1 MGIYVRDINGETY
14 VYILSGKKQFFI
26 GRKDDMENI
35 NMENLLKAI
44 NEFDKT
50 YDKQTKRYVDS
61 ILDCIKFMDKKDKK
75 RYLCKN
81 ISWYHIGIHNTN
93 YC

>member
-1 MGIYVRDINGETY
+1 MN
-14 VYILSGKKQFFI
+14 ILSGKKQFFI

-35 NMENLLKAI
+35 NIENLLKAI

-61 ILDCIKFMDKKDKK
+61 ILDCIKFMDKKDRKSYLSK
-75 RYLCKN
+75 RKIKINENLSKM
-81 ISWYHIGIHNTN
+81 
-93 YC
+93 

>member
-35 NMENLLKAI
+35 NIENLLKAI

-61 ILDCIKFMDKKDKK
+61 ILDCIKFMDKKDRKSYLSK
-75 RYLCKN
+75 RKIKINENLSKM
-81 ISWYHIGIHNTN
+81 
-93 YC
+93 

>member
-35 NMENLLKAI
+35 NIENLLKAI

-61 ILDCIKFMDKKDKK
+61 ILDCIKFMDKKDRKSYLSK
-75 RYLCKN
+75 RKIKINENLSKL
-81 ISWYHIGIHNTN
+81 
-93 YC
+93 

>member
-35 NMENLLKAI
+35 NIENLLKAI

-61 ILDCIKFMDKKDKK
+61 ILDCVKFMDKKDRKSYLSK
-75 RYLCKN
+75 RKIKINENLSKL
-81 ISWYHIGIHNTN
+81 
-93 YC
+93 

>member
-1 MGIYVRDINGETY
+1 MGIYVRDINGEMY
-14 VYILSGKKQFFI
+14 VYILAGKKQFFI

-35 NMENLLKAI
+35 NIENLLKAI

-61 ILDCIKFMDKKDKK
+61 ILDCIKFMDKKDRKSYLSK
-75 RYLCKN
+75 RKIKINENLSKM
-81 ISWYHIGIHNTN
+81 
-93 YC
+93 

>member
-61 ILDCIKFMDKKDKK
+61 ILDCIKFMDKKESTSYLSGEKK
-75 RYLCKN
+75 LMK
-81 ISWYHIGIHNTN
+81 IYHI
-93 YC
+93 

>member
-14 VYILSGKKQFFI
+14 VYILAGKKQFFI

-35 NMENLLKAI
+35 NIENLLKAI
-44 NEFDKT
+44 HEFDKT

-61 ILDCIKFMDKKDKK
+61 ILDCIKFMDKKDRKSYLSK
-75 RYLCKN
+75 RKIKINENLSKL
-81 ISWYHIGIHNTN
+81 
-93 YC
+93 

>member
-14 VYILSGKKQFFI
+14 VYILAGKKQFFI
-26 GRKDDMENI
+26 GRKDDVENI
-35 NMENLLKAI
+35 NIENLLKAI

-61 ILDCIKFMDKKDKK
+61 ILDCIKFMDKKDRKSYLSK
-75 RYLCKN
+75 RKIKINENLSKM
-81 ISWYHIGIHNTN
+81 
-93 YC
+93 

>member
-14 VYILSGKKQFFI
+14 VYILAGKKQFFI
-26 GRKDDMENI
+26 GRKDDLENT
-35 NMENLLKAI
+35 NVENLLKAI

-61 ILDCIKFMDKKDKK
+61 ILDCMKFMGKKDKK
-75 RYLCKN
+75 SYLSKRKIKIVEN
-81 ISWYHIGIHNTN
+81 LSKM
-93 YC
+93 

>member
-14 VYILSGKKQFFI
+14 VYILAGKKQFFI

-35 NMENLLKAI
+35 NIENLLKAI

-61 ILDCIKFMDKKDKK
+61 ILDCIKFMEIYQKDGQKCNETLSKNADK
-75 RYLCKN
+75 
-81 ISWYHIGIHNTN
+81 
-93 YC
+93 

>member
-14 VYILSGKKQFFI
+14 VYILAGKKQFFI

-35 NMENLLKAI
+35 NIENLLKAI
-44 NEFDKT
+44 DEFDKT

-61 ILDCIKFMDKKDKK
+61 ILDCIKFMDKKGVT
-75 RYLCKN
+75 RYLTKRRTKIN
-81 ISWYHIGIHNTN
+81 DNLSKLK
-93 YC
+93 

>member
-75 RYLCKN
+75 SYLSKRKIKIAEN
-81 ISWYHIGIHNTN
+81 LSNFKY
-93 YC
+93 

>member
-1 MGIYVRDINGETY
+1 
-14 VYILSGKKQFFI
+14 
-26 GRKDDMENI
+26 
-35 NMENLLKAI
+35 MENLLKAI

-61 ILDCIKFMDKKDKK
+61 ILDCIKFMDKKDNA
-75 RYLCKN
+75 N
-81 ISWYHIGIHNTN
+81 I

>member
-35 NMENLLKAI
+35 NIENLLKAI

-61 ILDCIKFMDKKDKK
+61 ILDCIKFMDKKQII
-75 RYLCKN
+75 C
-81 ISWYHIGIHNTN
+81 
-93 YC
+93 

>member
-61 ILDCIKFMDKKDKK
+61 ILDCIKFMDKKDRKSYLSK
-75 RYLCKN
+75 RKIKINENLSKL
-81 ISWYHIGIHNTN
+81 
-93 YC
+93 